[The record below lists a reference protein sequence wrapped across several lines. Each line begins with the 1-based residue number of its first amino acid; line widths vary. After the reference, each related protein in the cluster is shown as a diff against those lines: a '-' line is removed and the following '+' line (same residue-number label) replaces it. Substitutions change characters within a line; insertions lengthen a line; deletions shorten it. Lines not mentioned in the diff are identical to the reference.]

1 MEPTSGQRK
10 AVFVLVV
17 LVLAGLGTYLFVP
30 AASGAFR
37 PGPASSPSPRSGSSG
52 SGGPAANG
60 AQANGA
66 QANGAPATTGPT
78 PTATATPASGPDI
91 YQWLPFTQPE
101 LAAAAQVVTEFG
113 DTYGTFS
120 YSENAAGYVAS
131 MRNLITPA
139 LSEVLARGY
148 AAPGVASLR
157 VSQKQVATGTAAI
170 SSLRAFGASSLT
182 FVVTVSQQITDTQG
196 RSTGS
201 VPYAVTATG
210 GGSNWQ
216 VSDIELASA
225 GNP

>member
-30 AASGAFR
+30 SASGAFR
-37 PGPASSPSPRSGSSG
+37 SGPTSSPSPRSHGSG
-52 SGGPAANG
+52 SGGTATNS
-60 AQANGA
+60 
-66 QANGAPATTGPT
+66 APATTGPT
-78 PTATATPASGPDI
+78 PTATATPAAGPDI
-91 YQWLPFTQPE
+91 YQWLPFTRPE
-101 LAAAAQVVTEFG
+101 LAAAARVVTEFG
-113 DTYGTFS
+113 DAYGTFS
-120 YSENAAGYVAS
+120 YSESAAGYVGA
-131 MRNLITPA
+131 MRNLIMPA

-182 FVVTVSQQITDTQG
+182 FVVTVSQQITDTRG
-196 RSTGS
+196 RSTVS

-210 GGSNWQ
+210 GGSSWQ

>member
-30 AASGAFR
+30 SASGAFR
-37 PGPASSPSPRSGSSG
+37 SGPASSPSPRANVGT
-52 SGGPAANG
+52 PAGTPAT
-60 AQANGA
+60 
-66 QANGAPATTGPT
+66 GAPATGGTT
-78 PTATATPASGPDI
+78 PAATASPAATGPDI

-101 LAAAAQVVTEFG
+101 LASAAKVVTEFG
-113 DTYGTFS
+113 DAYGTFS
-120 YSENAAGYVAS
+120 YGQNAAGYVGA

-148 AAPGVASLR
+148 ATPGVAGLR
-157 VSQKQVATGTAAI
+157 VSKKQVATGTAAI

-182 FVVTVSQQITDTQG
+182 FVVTISQQITDTQG
-196 RSTGS
+196 RSTVS
-201 VPYAVTATG
+201 VPYAVTVTG
-210 GGSNWQ
+210 GSSNWQ

>member
-30 AASGAFR
+30 SASGAFR
-37 PGPASSPSPRSGSSG
+37 SGPAPSPSPR
-52 SGGPAANG
+52 ANG
-60 AQANGA
+60 GTPAGTPATS
-66 QANGAPATTGPT
+66 APATGGTT
-78 PTATATPASGPDI
+78 PTATAAPAATGPDI

-101 LAAAAQVVTEFG
+101 LAAAAKVVTEFG
-113 DTYGTFS
+113 DAYGTFS
-120 YSENAAGYVAS
+120 YSQNAAGYVGA
-131 MRNLITPA
+131 MRNLIMPA

-148 AAPGVASLR
+148 ATPGVAGLR
-157 VSQKQVATGTAAI
+157 VSKKQVATGAAAI

-182 FVVTVSQQITDTQG
+182 FVVTISQQITDTQG
-196 RSTGS
+196 RSTIS
-201 VPYAVTATG
+201 VPYAVTVTG

>member
-30 AASGAFR
+30 SASGAFR
-37 PGPASSPSPRSGSSG
+37 SGPASSPSPR
-52 SGGPAANG
+52 ANG
-60 AQANGA
+60 GTLAGSPPTS
-66 QANGAPATTGPT
+66 APATGGAT
-78 PTATATPASGPDI
+78 PTATASPAATGPDI

-101 LAAAAQVVTEFG
+101 LTAAAKVVTEFG
-113 DTYGTFS
+113 DAYGTFS
-120 YSENAAGYVAS
+120 YSQNAAGYVGA

-139 LSEVLARGY
+139 LSQVLARGY
-148 AAPGVASLR
+148 AAPGVAGLR
-157 VSQKQVATGTAAI
+157 VSKKQVAAGTAAI

-182 FVVTVSQQITDTQG
+182 FVVTVSQQITDAQG
-196 RSTGS
+196 RSTVS
-201 VPYAVTATG
+201 VPYAVTVTG
-210 GGSNWQ
+210 GSSSWQ

>member
-30 AASGAFR
+30 SASGAFR
-37 PGPASSPSPRSGSSG
+37 SGPASPPSTRSNGSG
-52 SGGPAANG
+52 SGGAAT
-60 AQANGA
+60 NGA

-78 PTATATPASGPDI
+78 PTATATPVAGPDI

-101 LAAAAQVVTEFG
+101 LTAAARVVTEFG

-120 YSENAAGYVAS
+120 YSENAAGYAAA

-170 SSLRAFGASSLT
+170 SSLRAFGPSSLT
-182 FVVTVSQQITDTQG
+182 FVVTVSQQITDTRG
-196 RSTGS
+196 RSTVS

-210 GGSNWQ
+210 GGSSWQ

>member
-30 AASGAFR
+30 SASGAFR
-37 PGPASSPSPRSGSSG
+37 SGPTSSPSPRSNGSR
-52 SGGPAANG
+52 SGGTAT
-60 AQANGA
+60 NGA

-78 PTATATPASGPDI
+78 PTATATPAAGPDI
-91 YQWLPFTQPE
+91 YQWLPFTRPE
-101 LAAAAQVVTEFG
+101 LAAAARVVTEFG
-113 DTYGTFS
+113 DAYGTFS
-120 YSENAAGYVAS
+120 YSENAAGYVAA
-131 MRNLITPA
+131 MRNLIMPA

-148 AAPGVASLR
+148 AAPGVVSLR
-157 VSQKQVATGTAAI
+157 LSQKQVATGTAAI

-182 FVVTVSQQITDTQG
+182 FVVTVSQQLTDTRG
-196 RSTGS
+196 RSTVS

-210 GGSNWQ
+210 GGSSWQ

>member
-37 PGPASSPSPRSGSSG
+37 SGPTSSPSPRSNGSG
-52 SGGPAANG
+52 SGGTATNG
-60 AQANGA
+60 AQANSA
-66 QANGAPATTGPT
+66 QPNGAPATTGPT
-78 PTATATPASGPDI
+78 PTATATPAAGPDI
-91 YQWLPFTQPE
+91 YQWLPFTRPE
-101 LAAAAQVVTEFG
+101 LAAAARVVTEFG
-113 DTYGTFS
+113 DAYGTFS
-120 YSENAAGYVAS
+120 YSENAAGYVAA
-131 MRNLITPA
+131 MRNLIMPA

-182 FVVTVSQQITDTQG
+182 FVVTVSQQLTDTKG
-196 RSTGS
+196 RSTVS

-210 GGSNWQ
+210 GGSSWQ

>member
-30 AASGAFR
+30 SASGAFR
-37 PGPASSPSPRSGSSG
+37 SGPASSPSQRSDGRG
-52 SGGPAANG
+52 SGGTAASGIAANG
-60 AQANGA
+60 AP
-66 QANGAPATTGPT
+66 ANGAPATTGPG
-78 PTATATPASGPDI
+78 PTTTATPASGPDI
-91 YQWLPFTQPE
+91 YRWLPFTQPE
-101 LAAAAQVVTEFG
+101 LVAAARVVAKFG
-113 DTYGTFS
+113 DAYGTFS
-120 YSENAAGYVAS
+120 YSESATGYVAA
-131 MRNLITPA
+131 MRSLITPA
-139 LSEVLARGY
+139 LSAVLARGY

-182 FVVTVSQQITDTQG
+182 FVVTVSQQITDIQG
-196 RSTGS
+196 RRTVS

-210 GGSNWQ
+210 GGSSWQ

>member
-30 AASGAFR
+30 SASGAFR
-37 PGPASSPSPRSGSSG
+37 SGPTSSPSPRSHGSG
-52 SGGPAANG
+52 SGGTATNS
-60 AQANGA
+60 
-66 QANGAPATTGPT
+66 APATTGPT
-78 PTATATPASGPDI
+78 PTATATPAAGPDI
-91 YQWLPFTQPE
+91 YQWLPFTRPE
-101 LAAAAQVVTEFG
+101 LAAAARVVTEFG
-113 DTYGTFS
+113 DAYGTFS
-120 YSENAAGYVAS
+120 YSESAAGYVGA
-131 MRNLITPA
+131 MRNLIMPA

-182 FVVTVSQQITDTQG
+182 FVVTVSQQLTDTRG
-196 RSTGS
+196 RSTVS

-210 GGSNWQ
+210 GGSSWQ

>member
-10 AVFVLVV
+10 AAFILVV

-30 AASGAFR
+30 SASGAFR
-37 PGPASSPSPRSGSSG
+37 SGPASSPSPPSLN
-52 SGGPAANG
+52 GGASA
-60 AQANGA
+60 
-66 QANGAPATTGPT
+66 GAPGTGVPATPTPAPTPT
-78 PTATATPASGPDI
+78 PTASPAAGGPDI

-101 LAAAAQVVTEFG
+101 LTAAAKVVTEFG
-113 DTYGTFS
+113 DAYGTFS
-120 YSENAAGYVAS
+120 YSENASRYVGA

-148 AAPGVASLR
+148 ATPGVATLR
-157 VSQKQVATGTAAI
+157 VSQKQVAAGTAVI

-182 FVVTVSQQITDTQG
+182 FVVAISQQITDTQG
-196 RSTGS
+196 RRTVS
-201 VPYAVTATG
+201 VPYAVTVTG
-210 GGSNWQ
+210 GSSNWQ

>member
-30 AASGAFR
+30 SASGAFR
-37 PGPASSPSPRSGSSG
+37 AGPASPPSPRASSG
-52 SGGPAANG
+52 SGGTATGGTAANG
-60 AQANGA
+60 AA
-66 QANGAPATTGPT
+66 ANGAPATTGPT
-78 PTATATPASGPDI
+78 PTATATPAAGPDI
-91 YQWLPFTQPE
+91 YRWLPFTQPE
-101 LAAAAQVVTEFG
+101 LAAAARVVTEFG
-113 DTYGTFS
+113 DAYGTFS

-157 VSQKQVATGTAAI
+157 VSQKQVATGAAAI
-170 SSLRAFGASSLT
+170 SSLRAFGPSSLT
-182 FVVTVSQQITDTQG
+182 FVVTVSQQITDTEG

-210 GGSNWQ
+210 GGGSWQ

>member
-30 AASGAFR
+30 SASGAFR
-37 PGPASSPSPRSGSSG
+37 SGPASSPSPR
-52 SGGPAANG
+52 ANG
-60 AQANGA
+60 GTPAGTPATS
-66 QANGAPATTGPT
+66 APATGGTT
-78 PTATATPASGPDI
+78 PTATVSPAATGPDI

-101 LAAAAQVVTEFG
+101 LAAAAKVVTEFG
-113 DTYGTFS
+113 DAYGTFS
-120 YSENAAGYVAS
+120 YSQNAAGYVGA

-148 AAPGVASLR
+148 ATPGVAGLR
-157 VSQKQVATGTAAI
+157 VSKKQVATGAAAI

-182 FVVTVSQQITDTQG
+182 FVVTISQQITDTQG
-196 RSTGS
+196 RSTIS
-201 VPYAVTATG
+201 VPYAVTVTG

-216 VSDIELASA
+216 VSDIEIASA

>member
-30 AASGAFR
+30 SASGAFR
-37 PGPASSPSPRSGSSG
+37 SGPASSPSPR
-52 SGGPAANG
+52 ANG
-60 AQANGA
+60 GTPA
-66 QANGAPATTGPT
+66 GAPATSAPATGGTT
-78 PTATATPASGPDI
+78 PTATAAPAATGPDI

-101 LAAAAQVVTEFG
+101 LAAAAKVVTEFG
-113 DTYGTFS
+113 DAYGTFS
-120 YSENAAGYVAS
+120 YSQNAAGYVGA

-148 AAPGVASLR
+148 ATPGVAGLR
-157 VSQKQVATGTAAI
+157 VSKKQVATGAAAI

-182 FVVTVSQQITDTQG
+182 FVVTISQQITDIQG
-196 RSTGS
+196 RSTVS
-201 VPYAVTATG
+201 MPYAVTVTG
-210 GGSNWQ
+210 GSSNWQ
-216 VSDIELASA
+216 VNDIELASA

>member
-30 AASGAFR
+30 SASGAFR
-37 PGPASSPSPRSGSSG
+37 SGPASSPSPR
-52 SGGPAANG
+52 ANG
-60 AQANGA
+60 GTPAGTPATS
-66 QANGAPATTGPT
+66 APATGGTT
-78 PTATATPASGPDI
+78 PTATAAPAATGPDI

-101 LAAAAQVVTEFG
+101 LAAAAKVVTEFG
-113 DTYGTFS
+113 DAYGTFS
-120 YSENAAGYVAS
+120 YSQNAAGYVGA

-148 AAPGVASLR
+148 ATPGVAGLR
-157 VSQKQVATGTAAI
+157 VSKKQVATGAAAI

-182 FVVTVSQQITDTQG
+182 FVVTISQQITDTQG
-196 RSTGS
+196 RSTIS
-201 VPYAVTATG
+201 VPYAVTVTG

-216 VSDIELASA
+216 VSDIEIASA

>member
-30 AASGAFR
+30 SASGAFR
-37 PGPASSPSPRSGSSG
+37 SGPTSSPSPRSHGSG
-52 SGGPAANG
+52 SGGTAT
-60 AQANGA
+60 
-66 QANGAPATTGPT
+66 NGAPATTGPT
-78 PTATATPASGPDI
+78 PTATATPAAGPDI
-91 YQWLPFTQPE
+91 YQWLPFTRPE
-101 LAAAAQVVTEFG
+101 LAAAARVVTEFG
-113 DTYGTFS
+113 DAYGTFS
-120 YSENAAGYVAS
+120 YSESAAGYVGA
-131 MRNLITPA
+131 MRNLIMPA

-182 FVVTVSQQITDTQG
+182 FVVTVSQQLTDTRG
-196 RSTGS
+196 RSTVS

-210 GGSNWQ
+210 GGSSWQ

>member
-30 AASGAFR
+30 SASGAFR
-37 PGPASSPSPRSGSSG
+37 SGPASSPSPR
-52 SGGPAANG
+52 ANG
-60 AQANGA
+60 GTPAGTPATSA
-66 QANGAPATTGPT
+66 PPTGAPATGGTT
-78 PTATATPASGPDI
+78 PTATASRAATGPDI

-101 LAAAAQVVTEFG
+101 LAAAAKVVTEFG
-113 DTYGTFS
+113 DAYGTFS
-120 YSENAAGYVAS
+120 YSQNAARYVGA

-148 AAPGVASLR
+148 AAPGVAGLR
-157 VSQKQVATGTAAI
+157 VSKKQVATGTATI

-182 FVVTVSQQITDTQG
+182 FVVTISQQITDTQD
-196 RSTGS
+196 RSTVS
-201 VPYAVTATG
+201 VPYAVTVTG
-210 GGSNWQ
+210 GSSNWQ